1 MEEQFIEEIL
11 KKNIKAIISEK
22 IDNEIKQK
30 VENFRIELEDRKDN
44 YIAEVMKGIRI
55 YHERDRDSMAINYKI
70 VFENIYRIENK
81 QI

>member
-1 MEEQFIEEIL
+1 MEEKFIEEIL

-55 YHERDRDSMAINYKI
+55 YHERDMNGMAIDYKI

>member
-1 MEEQFIEEIL
+1 MEEQFIEEML
-11 KKNIKAIISEK
+11 KKNMKAIISEK

-55 YHERDRDSMAINYKI
+55 YHERDMNNMAINYKI

>member
-22 IDNEIKQK
+22 IGNEIKQK

-55 YHERDRDSMAINYKI
+55 YHERDMNSMAINYKI

>member
-11 KKNIKAIISEK
+11 KKNISEK

-55 YHERDRDSMAINYKI
+55 YHERDRNSMAINYKI

>member
-11 KKNIKAIISEK
+11 KKNIKAIISRK

-55 YHERDRDSMAINYKI
+55 YHERDMNSMAINYKI

>member
-55 YHERDRDSMAINYKI
+55 YHERDMNDMAIDYKI

-81 QI
+81 